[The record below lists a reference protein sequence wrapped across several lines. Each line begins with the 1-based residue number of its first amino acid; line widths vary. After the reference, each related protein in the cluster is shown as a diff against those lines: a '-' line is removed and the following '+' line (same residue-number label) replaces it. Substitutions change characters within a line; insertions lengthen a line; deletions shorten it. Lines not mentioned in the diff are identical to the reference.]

1 MLTLTLRDLEP
12 LLGTGGPHMP
22 HVAAGGASS
31 PMISWTWS
39 WWQQALSV
47 DAPCKF
53 SSMIKSVTLRSHEH
67 QDSGQH
73 QKEHLHGGEWRIEAS
88 DQFGGQRACP
98 QLAGCVDT
106 ESHQHTRMR

>member
-1 MLTLTLRDLEP
+1 
-12 LLGTGGPHMP
+12 MP
-22 HVAAGGASS
+22 RVAAGGASS

-88 DQFGGQRACP
+88 DQFGGQRARPNWLVVLTQNRANTLEC
-98 QLAGCVDT
+98 ASTC
-106 ESHQHTRMR
+106 E